1 MRSLESEPSLLK
13 TPVDFITLL
22 CLLVSKREDS
32 ADMYLVVQ
40 NTNIMLVSGFVLRNI
55 FKVRIIVMDKKKKK
69 PLYIGSLRLPEL
81 FCEAIVMVHRV
92 RKYLTA
98 TEVNSATKNVQN
110 NI

>member
-55 FKVRIIVMDKKKKK
+55 FKVRIVVMDKKKKN
-69 PLYIGSLRLPEL
+69 LYILVLYVYQNYS
-81 FCEAIVMVHRV
+81 V
-92 RKYLTA
+92 R
-98 TEVNSATKNVQN
+98 Q
-110 NI
+110 